1 MFKRCFSFRKSN
13 TWIPPGFGK
22 DMLHTVHQGVA
33 LHAIAGLVTHH
44 YEELYPG
51 LTIAQLSEKFSCDA
65 WPHYRTWCKGKK
77 TVCPTSSTFTTLK
90 FGRESWQS
98 FPELSSCYKG
108 AMVKF
113 LIFWAAEFLA
123 DKLKEID
130 TETSRL
136 RAFCAWSLAQ
146 FQYLQD
152 TNGPWLSGE
161 VAKEMDHMGRSFL
174 IFYQKLA
181 VDSRIACPEK
191 KMYKVVPKFHC
202 LLHLCLFVEQ
212 TYRNP
217 RYDHLY
223 QEEDFMKHV
232 GKICSKC
239 HPSTMDM
246 VSLYRYRALIELAKD
261 EKSWAPSSGEQ
272 REGTPTDKL

>member
-51 LTIAQLSEKFSCDA
+51 LTIAQLSEKLSCDA

-77 TVCPTSSTFTTLK
+77 TVCPTSSTFTSLK

-161 VAKEMDHMGRSFL
+161 VAKEMAHMGRSFL

-191 KMYKVVPKFHC
+191 KCTKWSQSSIACYTFAFLSNKRIAIRDTTIFTK
-202 LLHLCLFVEQ
+202 
-212 TYRNP
+212 
-217 RYDHLY
+217 
-223 QEEDFMKHV
+223 K
-232 GKICSKC
+232 KIS
-239 HPSTMDM
+239 
-246 VSLYRYRALIELAKD
+246 
-261 EKSWAPSSGEQ
+261 
-272 REGTPTDKL
+272 